1 MKKLLTFVLSLTS
14 LLTALT
20 VVTAADIAS
29 ISLDVGYN
37 NHYVVDGVSYA
48 KQTPYA
54 GIGAVKSLKY
64 VDVYVGGLYVSDG
77 TKDQSH
83 WLVGAGKTVSV
94 NKDFGLRLDGT
105 AIRHQT
111 AASGLPNSTELSP
124 KLALQNDWV
133 TPYIRGSFNLDLH
146 QNGYFVGAERVQK
159 LPLGFTLTPA
169 VEWGRVT
176 DYDAVHVKGTLAR
189 PFTTG
194 FGTFTPFAEVGWF
207 DNSLQYAKSVY
218 ARNMLDNT
226 VVYNVG
232 LRLTF

>member
-1 MKKLLTFVLSLTS
+1 MKMLLTFVLSL
-14 LLTALT
+14 LTTLTLT
-20 VVTAADIAS
+20 VVTATDIAS
-29 ISLDVGYN
+29 ISLDTGYN

-54 GIGAVKSLKY
+54 GIGAVRALKY
-64 VDVYVGGLYVSDG
+64 ADVYVGGLYVSDG
-77 TKDQSH
+77 SKDQSH

-94 NKDFGLRLDGT
+94 NTDFSLRLDGT

-133 TPYIRGSFNLDLH
+133 TPYIRGSFNLDLE

-159 LPLGFTLTPA
+159 LPFGFTLTPA

-176 DYDAVHVKGTLAR
+176 DYDAIHVKGTLAH
-189 PFTTG
+189 PFTTE
-194 FGTFTPFAEVGWF
+194 FGTVTPFVDVGWF
-207 DNSLQYAKSVY
+207 DSSLKNAKSVY
-218 ARNMLDNT
+218 ANNVFDNT

-232 LRLTF
+232 LRVSF